1 MPCDVPLKVMH
12 TTYCHV
18 ESDPSGV
25 KERRMKGSQ
34 RDTGQTNEA
43 KDRTLDVYSLQCR
56 SHNKEFQG
64 HQDEK
69 KRNHNPEVPLFPL
82 LTNTTFPP
90 HLFVFFP
97 PLFLSL
103 SLSSRCVVSLIGRQ
117 TACKCSNLEK
127 SPGALVIGCALQ
139 HSSQSI
145 KARWAPVNSFSLLL
159 LWLWYRHIDSNFALN
174 PSTTVLLLPLC
185 LFHSSS
191 LHFSFHFQSPRI
203 HHSIATQKA
212 FLNNSHSGLVL
223 LSLFFLFLGV
233 LTLKSLRA
241 SSPLTHL
248 ALSS

>member
-1 MPCDVPLKVMH
+1 MYFLCEECRHCIKDVSGGFLIFCKIFQKFPVRRICPFKTLLTKCHTLLQCSNLLLMPCDVPLKVMH

-43 KDRTLDVYSLQCR
+43 KDRTLDVSSLQCR

-82 LTNTTFPP
+82 PTNTTFPP
-90 HLFVFFP
+90 HLFVFFF

-117 TACKCSNLEK
+117 TACKCSNPEK

-145 KARWAPVNSFSLLL
+145 KAR
-159 LWLWYRHIDSNFALN
+159 
-174 PSTTVLLLPLC
+174 
-185 LFHSSS
+185 
-191 LHFSFHFQSPRI
+191 
-203 HHSIATQKA
+203 
-212 FLNNSHSGLVL
+212 
-223 LSLFFLFLGV
+223 
-233 LTLKSLRA
+233 
-241 SSPLTHL
+241 
-248 ALSS
+248 

>member
-43 KDRTLDVYSLQCR
+43 KDRTLDVSSLQCR

-82 LTNTTFPP
+82 PTNTTFPP

-97 PLFLSL
+97 PSFCLSHSPL
-103 SLSSRCVVSLIGRQ
+103 AVSSPWSGGRQ
-117 TACKCSNLEK
+117 RVS
-127 SPGALVIGCALQ
+127 ALTQRSLQ
-139 HSSQSI
+139 E
-145 KARWAPVNSFSLLL
+145 L
-159 LWLWYRHIDSNFALN
+159 LWLAVLCSTVHNRLRHGE
-174 PSTTVLLLPLC
+174 LPL
-185 LFHSSS
+185 
-191 LHFSFHFQSPRI
+191 
-203 HHSIATQKA
+203 TA
-212 FLNNSHSGLVL
+212 FLCCSCGFDTV
-223 LSLFFLFLGV
+223 
-233 LTLKSLRA
+233 T
-241 SSPLTHL
+241 
-248 ALSS
+248 